1 MMEEQTWIYL
11 TPKKRQQAQCE
22 RNQFMSRITAMID
35 VRVAEADRKAMLA
48 ARGGK

>member
-1 MMEEQTWIYL
+1 MDEQPWIYL
-11 TPKKRQQAQCE
+11 TPKQRQQAQYE

-35 VRVAEADRKAMLA
+35 IRVAESDRKAMLA